1 MKLREKVARLIYRA
15 ESDKRDG
22 SRVTDDEA
30 DDDWRTLD
38 EGTRE
43 LYFRTADAILALV
56 AEDRRELVKALD
68 RLHDYY
74 LSLGEERVDPRMVAS
89 RISALVRDPANAR
102 YGAALAKEGVVL

>member
-1 MKLREKVARLIYRA
+1 VTTTEKVDEIVHDVA
-15 ESDKRDG
+15 SDSMNCAVATAAID
-22 SRVTDDEA
+22 A
-30 DDDWRTLD
+30 
-38 EGTRE
+38 
-43 LYFRTADAILALV
+43 LY